1 MPYQGREEP
10 FSRDFNG
17 HGFAHHLTRYPP
29 EPDSDPG
36 GVLLVSPLREEEDWS
51 MMKRHWNMHTVN
63 PVLKSRAPDA
73 LAGMVTSGELVH
85 ALSSSG
91 VTCNALKSV

>member
-1 MPYQGREEP
+1 M
-10 FSRDFNG
+10 NG
-17 HGFAHHLTRYPP
+17 TG
-29 EPDSDPG
+29 
-36 GVLLVSPLREEEDWS
+36 
-51 MMKRHWNMHTVN
+51 NMHTEN

-85 ALSSSG
+85 ALSSSC